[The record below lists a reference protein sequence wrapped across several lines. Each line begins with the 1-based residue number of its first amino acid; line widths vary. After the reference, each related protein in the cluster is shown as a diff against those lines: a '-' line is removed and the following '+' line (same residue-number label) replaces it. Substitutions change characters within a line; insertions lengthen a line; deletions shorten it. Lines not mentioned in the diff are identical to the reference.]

1 MIILLF
7 DIEQSVGGGGERV
20 YRVGI
25 LFLVLFP
32 CGLNFCLK
40 DLISGNCYFCVLWN
54 GAGHL
59 SVHLSTLCGQDTD
72 FTCWGMKIK
81 LDTQVAY
88 GRREDP
94 FCSKGQR
101 SRSSYF
107 DLFTQCRQDTCI
119 DVNLLSVEW
128 SYLVQRLLM
137 QRGKHQMILNI
148 KC

>member
-1 MIILLF
+1 MEYIDVHFTIWYRT
-7 DIEQSVGGGGERV
+7 ICWGGC

-40 DLISGNCYFCVLWN
+40 DCYFCVLWI

-94 FCSKGQR
+94 FCSQGQR